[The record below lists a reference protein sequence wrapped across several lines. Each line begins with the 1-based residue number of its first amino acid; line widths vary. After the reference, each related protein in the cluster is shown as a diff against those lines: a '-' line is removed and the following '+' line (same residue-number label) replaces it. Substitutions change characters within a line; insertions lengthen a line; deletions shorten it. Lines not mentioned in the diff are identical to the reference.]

1 MAKLDSRRSRPALPA
16 THVRPARR
24 GDRERL
30 LELLVAQLREHRIRT
45 PRARLAR
52 AVDGVLGDPQRGRLL
67 VATIGGR
74 PIGLAALSFV
84 WPLEHGGR
92 SAWLEELYVE
102 PSQRGCGIGRALLRA
117 ACRVAARA
125 GAAAVDLEVD
135 AAHRRAARL
144 YAREGFRPLPRAR
157 WVRRF
162 GRARR

>member
-74 PIGLAALSFV
+74 AIGLAALSFV

-102 PSQRGCGIGRALLRA
+102 PSHRGRGIGRALLRA

>member
-24 GDRERL
+24 GDRDRL
-30 LELLVAQLREHRIRT
+30 VALLVAQLREHRIRT
-45 PRARLAR
+45 PKARLAR

-74 PIGLAALSFV
+74 PIGLAALSFI